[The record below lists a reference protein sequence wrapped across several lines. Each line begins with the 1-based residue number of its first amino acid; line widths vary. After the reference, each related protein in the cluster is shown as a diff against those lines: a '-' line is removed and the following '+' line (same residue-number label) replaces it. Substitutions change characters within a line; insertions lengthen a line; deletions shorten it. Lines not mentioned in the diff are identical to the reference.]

1 MVRPYRWT
9 IGVHRLVLA
18 FTAGG
23 GLLLG
28 LLLILLSSRIGVT
41 SSMVVGCLSVLLGA
55 AAAIAYI
62 RDVRQSL
69 PFLVAVPILI
79 GAIAPFIDGQL
90 ALALD
95 AVLIGVLGAGVL
107 LIENLRRMWL
117 FVALVLMAA
126 AADPLLLGLGI
137 PDHPIS
143 LPGTPG
149 MGLAIVGTALVMS
162 AASYRSIRNLLA
174 RREQLRHEMDQFV
187 SAVAHNLRTPLTAVV
202 GFAQLLV
209 ADIDTSPQQEYA
221 YIVARRAWEMSDG
234 VDDLIVV
241 ARSAA
246 DSLQILLRPVS
257 LRAEVDLVLEG
268 LPQAVE
274 KLTYADVHGVVIGDR
289 TRVRQIIR
297 HLISNAT
304 EHGGPHILLSTKQE
318 RDTINFYV
326 HDDGPPLDPTEQQR
340 IFEPYYRAPYT
351 QTIPGRGIG
360 LTVSSILARAMG
372 GNVIFHG
379 DPSGNIAALQLP
391 AHPATPDPAVADL
404 HARARL
410 QRLAQNRNRPAQ
422 TL

>member
-1 MVRPYRWT
+1 MVGPNRWT

-28 LLLILLSSRIGVT
+28 LLLILLSSGIGVT
-41 SSMVVGCLSVLLGA
+41 SSMVVGSLSVLLGA

-62 RDVRQSL
+62 RDVPQSL

-79 GAIAPFIDGQL
+79 GAIAPFIDAQM

-95 AVLIGVLGAGVL
+95 TALIGVLGAGVL
-107 LIENLRRMWL
+107 LIENLRRMWM
-117 FVALVLMAA
+117 FVALVLLAA
-126 AADPLLLGLGI
+126 AADPLLGGLGI
-137 PDHPIS
+137 SDHPIS

-149 MGLAIVGTALVMS
+149 MALAVVGTALVMS

-174 RREQLRHEMDQFV
+174 RREQLRYEMDQFV

-202 GFAQLLV
+202 GFAQLL
-209 ADIDTSPQQEYA
+209 AEDIDTSPQQEYA

-246 DSLQILLRPVS
+246 DSLQILQRPVS
-257 LRAEVDLVLEG
+257 LRSEVDLVLEG

-297 HLISNAT
+297 HLISNAAD
-304 EHGGPHILLSTKQE
+304 HGGPHIVLSTKQQ
-318 RDTINFYV
+318 RDTITFYV

-340 IFEPYYRAPYT
+340 IFEPYYRAPFT
-351 QTIPGRGIG
+351 PMVPGRGIG
-360 LTVSSILARAMG
+360 LTVSRILARAMS
-372 GNVIFHG
+372 GNVIFHS

-391 AHPATPDPAVADL
+391 AHPATPDPAAADIL
-404 HARARL
+404 ARARL
-410 QRLAQNRNRPAQ
+410 QRLAQHRNRP
-422 TL
+422 T

>member
-1 MVRPYRWT
+1 MVGPNRWT

-28 LLLILLSSRIGVT
+28 LLLIVLSSGIGVT
-41 SSMVVGCLSVLLGA
+41 SSMIVGSLSVLLGA
-55 AAAIAYI
+55 AAAIAYV
-62 RDVRQSL
+62 RDLPQSL
-69 PFLVAVPILI
+69 PFLVAVPMLI
-79 GAIAPFIDGQL
+79 GAIAPFIDAQM

-95 AVLIGVLGAGVL
+95 TALIGALGAGVL
-107 LIENLRRMWL
+107 LIENLRRMWM
-117 FVALVLMAA
+117 FVALVLLAA
-126 AADPLLLGLGI
+126 AADPLLGALGI

-149 MGLAIVGTALVMS
+149 IALAIVGTSLVMS

-174 RREQLRHEMDQFV
+174 RREQLRFEMDQFV

-202 GFAQLLV
+202 GFAQLLA
-209 ADIDTSPQQEYA
+209 ADIDTSPHQEYA

-246 DSLQILLRPVS
+246 DSLQILRRPVS

-297 HLISNAT
+297 HLISNAA
-304 EHGGPHILLSTKQE
+304 EHGGPHIVLSTKQQ
-318 RDTINFYV
+318 RDTITFYV
-326 HDDGPPLDPTEQQR
+326 HDDGPPLDPTEQHR
-340 IFEPYYRAPYT
+340 IFEPYYRAPFT

-360 LTVSSILARAMG
+360 LTVSRILARAMS

-391 AHPATPDPAVADL
+391 AHSATPDPAAADIR
-404 HARARL
+404 ARARL
-410 QRLAQNRNRPAQ
+410 QRLAQTETGSHRTP
-422 TL
+422 